1 MVLVYQQEIKMND
14 WELNGRIKDAV
25 EKNILFYDEHG
36 KGNITKRLVYLMY
49 GHSDDLL
56 ERVLIPTDVYPEF
69 DFSEPLYGVSFVR
82 DKRLNYEGSK
92 KIIEEHEMCLLNHK
106 DQLVLGIWGDES
118 ILGAV

>member
-1 MVLVYQQEIKMND
+1 MVLVYKQEIKMND

-25 EKNILFYDEHG
+25 DKNILFYDPDGE
-36 KGNITKRLVYLMY
+36 GNITKRLVYLMY

-69 DFSEPLYGVSFVR
+69 DFSEPLYGVKFVR

-92 KIIEEHEMCLLNHK
+92 KIIEEHEISYPCNK
-106 DQLVLGIWGDES
+106 DQLIVGVWGDQTL
-118 ILGAV
+118 LGAV

>member
-1 MVLVYQQEIKMND
+1 MND

>member
-1 MVLVYQQEIKMND
+1 MND

-25 EKNILFYDEHG
+25 EKNILFYDPDGE
-36 KGNITKRLVYLMY
+36 GNITKRLVYLMY

-69 DFSEPLYGVSFVR
+69 DFSEPLYGVKFVR

-92 KIIEEHEMCLLNHK
+92 KIIEEHEISYPCNK
-106 DQLVLGIWGDES
+106 DQLIVGVWGDQTL
-118 ILGAV
+118 LGAV